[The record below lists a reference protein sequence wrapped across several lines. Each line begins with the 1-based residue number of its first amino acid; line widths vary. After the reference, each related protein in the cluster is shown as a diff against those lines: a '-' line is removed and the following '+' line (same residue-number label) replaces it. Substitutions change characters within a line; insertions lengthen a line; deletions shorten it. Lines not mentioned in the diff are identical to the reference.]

1 MFLQVLLFLY
11 FRSSLLSDSRAQFP
25 PDLSYSNVASVI
37 HSSLLQ
43 LSFFLQRVQSS
54 SCLVCSVDY
63 KHQVLQTQCWFLCHV
78 LTWPS
83 LVKLTTT
90 ATPSLLEKSI
100 FFTCMHHILLVFLNI
115 NSTPLQALLQTHKPL
130 ALWTWPLL
138 SFSYLHTH
146 SPYLTFLYFNIVY
159 MSMTLTL
166 IPSALASLCIPIW
179 CFRRTSWR
187 FHIHVNKLFQT

>member
-54 SCLVCSVDY
+54 SCLVCSIDC

-90 ATPSLLEKSI
+90 ATPSLLEKFSSLACI
-100 FFTCMHHILLVFLNI
+100 TFSWFSPT
-115 NSTPLQALLQTHKPL
+115 STVPLRRLFYRLISPWHLDMAL
-130 ALWTWPLL
+130 ALFFWRRHTV
-138 SFSYLHTH
+138 SF
-146 SPYLTFLYFNIVY
+146 P
-159 MSMTLTL
+159 
-166 IPSALASLCIPIW
+166 C
-179 CFRRTSWR
+179 CCCC
-187 FHIHVNKLFQT
+187 